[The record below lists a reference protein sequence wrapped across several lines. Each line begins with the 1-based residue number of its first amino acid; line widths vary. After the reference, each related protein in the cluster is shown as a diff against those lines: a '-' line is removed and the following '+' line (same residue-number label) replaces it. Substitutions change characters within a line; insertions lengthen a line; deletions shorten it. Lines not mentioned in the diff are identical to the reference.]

1 MLQTIL
7 NTQVNHRKHK
17 YVENVTVNRSPKKKV
32 HFVYRMRAETEKQ
45 NITVSASVGDVDF
58 G

>member
-1 MLQTIL
+1 
-7 NTQVNHRKHK
+7 
-17 YVENVTVNRSPKKKV
+17 VENVTVNRSPKKTV